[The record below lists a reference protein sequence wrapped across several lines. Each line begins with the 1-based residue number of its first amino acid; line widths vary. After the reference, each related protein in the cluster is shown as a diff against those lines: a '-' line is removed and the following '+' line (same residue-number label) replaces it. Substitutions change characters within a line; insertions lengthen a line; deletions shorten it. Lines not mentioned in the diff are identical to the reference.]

1 MGSDGW
7 KDGYFEDWFPW
18 EEKGCGHMDMEIP
31 VYLFSGFMDSG
42 KSSLIRE
49 TLIEEDFGEGGRT
62 LLILCEDGEVEFEES
77 ELEKANAVMVMIEEE
92 EAFTSAKL
100 KELQLAYQ
108 PDQVFVE
115 YNGTWQ
121 MATFLEMDL
130 PRDWV
135 LVQSLATVDAT
146 TFEMYLTNMRA
157 MIMEQLFAAD
167 VVIINRCNDDT
178 PKGKFRRAIK
188 ALNRKAQ
195 IAYERE
201 DGTMDE
207 NDMEELPYDLNQDII
222 DITDM
227 DYGIWYMDALD
238 DPRKYEGKK
247 VRFLALVYRPEKMKK
262 EVMIPGRFA
271 MTCCVD
277 DITFIGFK
285 CKYNKA
291 AEVAHKSWVT
301 VTAEMKH
308 EFALEYKGKGPVLY
322 ALDVQPAEKPEDELV
337 YFS

>member
-1 MGSDGW
+1 
-7 KDGYFEDWFPW
+7 
-18 EEKGCGHMDMEIP
+18 MDMEIP

-42 KSSLIRE
+42 KSTLIRE
-49 TLIEEDFGEGGRT
+49 TLVEGDFGEGGRT
-62 LLILCEDGEVEFEES
+62 LLILCEDGEVEFDET
-77 ELEKANAVMVMIEEE
+77 ELEKVNTRMVMIEEE

-108 PDQVFVE
+108 PDQVFIE

-130 PRDWV
+130 PKDWI

-146 TFEMYLTNMRA
+146 TFEMYLANMRA

-167 VVIINRCNDDT
+167 VVIINRCEDDT

-195 IAYERE
+195 IAYERS
-201 DGTMDE
+201 DGMIDE
-207 NDMEELPYDLNQDII
+207 NDMEELPYDLNQEII

-238 DPRKYEGKK
+238 DPKKYEGKK

-262 EVMIPGRFA
+262 EVMVPGRFA

-277 DITFIGFK
+277 DIAFIGFK
-285 CKYNKA
+285 CRYDKA
-291 AEVAHKSWVT
+291 AEIPHKSWVT
-301 VTAEMKH
+301 ITAEMKH